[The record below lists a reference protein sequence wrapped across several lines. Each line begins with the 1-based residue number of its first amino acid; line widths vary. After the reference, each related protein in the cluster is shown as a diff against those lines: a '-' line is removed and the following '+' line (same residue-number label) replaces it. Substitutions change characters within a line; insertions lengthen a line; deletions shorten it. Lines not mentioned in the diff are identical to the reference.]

1 MSRISVIN
9 QTIMENFKIN
19 SKNEKNIDCINED
32 TIGEDDSFNQL
43 LSLQMLIQKHSGLKE
58 LCNIYSYF
66 LFYIILY
73 L

>member
-19 SKNEKNIDCINED
+19 NKNEKNIDCINED
-32 TIGEDDSFNQL
+32 IIGEDDSFNQL

>member
-19 SKNEKNIDCINED
+19 NKNEKNIDCINED

>member
-1 MSRISVIN
+1 MD
-9 QTIMENFKIN
+9 NFKIN

>member
-9 QTIMENFKIN
+9 QTIMDNFKIN

>member
-19 SKNEKNIDCINED
+19 DKNGKNIDCINED

>member
-9 QTIMENFKIN
+9 QTIMDNFKIN
-19 SKNEKNIDCINED
+19 SKNETNIDCINED